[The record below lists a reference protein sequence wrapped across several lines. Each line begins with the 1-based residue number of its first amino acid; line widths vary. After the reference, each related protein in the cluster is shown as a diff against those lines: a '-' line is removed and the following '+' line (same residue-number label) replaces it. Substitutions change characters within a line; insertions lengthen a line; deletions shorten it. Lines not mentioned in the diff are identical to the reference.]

1 MRHPLFFIAFFI
13 GTFPVMAARACEV
26 PPSALFAPE
35 AELRQQLQQAPDPL
49 LTQMDTYSIAM
60 EACYD
65 SVLGPLELAPLVK
78 QAVALA
84 VHMADMRRAAED
96 DVRGD
101 EFAYE
106 DLLAS
111 DYWGDIEALRVAAA
125 YARAWGRLAMAVRHI
140 SADDKRQGLQAAQ
153 EELRQLT
160 FEFKHPQLVQR
171 AMYGLATAQIEG
183 GQLADAKASL
193 ERLRSSLKRG
203 GSPDFVQAVDDFYA
217 RISDPAYRPPP
228 PLFGVA
234 QSVAAA
240 TPTKTIGAKGGMAAV
255 EAARQALR
263 AARPAPEITALIR
276 PALASDDVAL
286 RAALDL
292 LSRDQLL
299 LEAMDYEPGQSLRV
313 MRLAFAS
320 GQYGQLR
327 AAWAGVKPFYPHL
340 PQRLKRRVDY
350 QLGVA
355 LLNLDELD
363 RAITHLWRAR
373 QSLTDGP
380 QARLIDKLIALA
392 QLSFDTP
399 PDAARLALAQSFQ
412 ALALPA
418 PAEAGTTEVDASPP
432 LDVALILR
440 ARVVLARHAAAQ
452 KQWAAADQWLSGIGP
467 DLPGY
472 RLFLGMR
479 VRILA
484 QAVKA
489 EADASARQKTARGAH
504 ALYRLW
510 QNSVCR
516 PGCLTGDRAAVHRA
530 AIDIAIDG
538 NLPREAFGLA
548 FGSFVAEGG
557 DARPIMKRALAFLVQ
572 AQDAVRLMQ
581 LLEPADEGRAGFVL
595 GQWKKHLGEN
605 TDMARHYDWLAGALT
620 QLQGR
625 PQAVLLEAL
634 IAYDLVN
641 QRAPNALPHAEK
653 LAADFPRRPSAW
665 FYRAAVLAANGRT
678 LEGAR
683 ALASLA
689 GRTPADDPV
698 GMGARLGLAALFVE
712 LERRDQACAMR
723 DKIFSRPQS
732 GDVWRTAIGAFPML
746 GDWQETAEKAC
757 GV

>member
-1 MRHPLFFIAFFI
+1 MHPYLFVFGLFAAAFF
-13 GTFPVMAARACEV
+13 GPMARACEAPPAALLV
-26 PPSALFAPE
+26 PETQLRATLQTAPE
-35 AELRQQLQQAPDPL
+35 PL
-49 LTQMDTYSIAM
+49 LAQMDSYSIAM

-65 SVLGPLELAPLVK
+65 SALGPLELAPFAK
-78 QAVALA
+78 QAEALSA
-84 VHMADMRRAAED
+84 HMTALRRAAED
-96 DVRGD
+96 EVRGD

-111 DYWGDIEALRVAAA
+111 DYWGHIEAMRVAAA
-125 YARAWGRLAMAVRHI
+125 YAAAWGQLAMAVRHI
-140 SADDKRQGLQAAQ
+140 SADDKKKGLKVAQ
-153 EELRQLT
+153 EALRQLS

-183 GQLADAKASL
+183 GQLAEAKASL
-193 ERLRSSLKRG
+193 ERLQASLKRG
-203 GSPDFVQAVDDFYA
+203 GAKDFTRAVNDFYA

-228 PLFGVA
+228 LLFGAPKPVG
-234 QSVAAA
+234 
-240 TPTKTIGAKGGMAAV
+240 TKTRAQTTGAQGGMAAV
-255 EAARQALR
+255 ELARQALR
-263 AARPAPEITALIR
+263 EARSAEEIAALIR
-276 PALASDDVAL
+276 PALSSDEVAL

-313 MRLAFAS
+313 MRLASAS
-320 GQYGQLR
+320 GQYGQVR

-340 PQRLKRRVDY
+340 PIGLKRRVDY

-355 LLNLDELD
+355 LLNLGELD
-363 RAITHLWRAR
+363 RAITHLWAAR
-373 QSLTDGP
+373 QTLNDGP
-380 QARLIDKLIALA
+380 QATLIDKLIALA
-392 QLSFDTP
+392 QLSFDSP

-412 ALALPA
+412 NLPLPA
-418 PAEAGTTEVDASPP
+418 PPQAGAPAAEAPPP

-440 ARVVLARHAAAQ
+440 ARVVLARHAAGQ
-452 KQWAAADQWLSGIGP
+452 KDWSAADKWLSGIGP
-467 DLPGY
+467 SLPGY
-472 RLFLGMR
+472 QLFLGMR

-489 EADASARQKTARGAH
+489 EPDSAARQKTARGGH

-510 QNSVCR
+510 QNSDCP
-516 PGCLTGDRAAVHRA
+516 PGCLSGDRLAVHRA
-530 AIDIAIDG
+530 AIEIAMDAD
-538 NLPREAFGLA
+538 LPRAAFGLA

-557 DARPIMKRALAFLVQ
+557 DARPLMKRAMSFLIQ

-581 LLEPADEGRAGFVL
+581 LLEPANEGEAGFVL
-595 GQWKKHLGEN
+595 GQWKKYLAEEI
-605 TDMARHYDWLAGALT
+605 DMARHYDWLASALGE
-620 QLQGR
+620 LQGR
-625 PQAVLLEAL
+625 PQAAMLEAL
-634 IAYDLVN
+634 IAHDLAEG
-641 QRAPNALPHAEK
+641 RAGKALPHAER

-665 FYRAAVLAANGRT
+665 FYRAAVLAANDRP

-723 DKIFSRPQS
+723 AKIFSRPQS
-732 GDVWRTAIGAFPML
+732 GALWQTALGAFPML
-746 GDWQETAEKAC
+746 GAWQATADRAC
-757 GV
+757 G

>member
-1 MRHPLFFIAFFI
+1 MRIKLLILALS
-13 GTFPVMAARACEV
+13 MAAVCSSSAGACDAPPAAFLASEADLRAQLRE
-26 PPSALFAPE
+26 APE
-35 AELRQQLQQAPDPL
+35 PL
-49 LTQMDTYSIAM
+49 LAQMDAYSIAM

-65 SVLGPLELAPLVK
+65 SILGPLELAPFAK
-78 QAVALA
+78 QAAALST
-84 VHMADMRRAAED
+84 HMADLRRAAED

-111 DYWGDIEALRVAAA
+111 DYWGHIESLRVAAA
-125 YARAWGRLAMAVRHI
+125 YAQAWGQLAVAVRHI
-140 SADDKRQGLQAAQ
+140 SADDKKKSLEAAQ
-153 EELRQLT
+153 EALRQLT

-193 ERLRSSLKRG
+193 ERLQSSLKRG
-203 GSPDFVQAVDDFYA
+203 GAKDFIQAVNDFYA
-217 RISDPAYRPPP
+217 RISDPAYQPP
-228 PLFGVA
+228 PLLFGSSPKA
-234 QSVAAA
+234 SAAIKQ
-240 TPTKTIGAKGGMAAV
+240 PTTSAGGGMAAV
-255 EAARQALR
+255 ELARQALR
-263 AARPAPEITALIR
+263 EARSAEEITALIR
-276 PALASDDVAL
+276 PALSSAGVAV

-320 GQYGQLR
+320 AQHGQVR
-327 AAWAGVKPFYPHL
+327 VAWAGVKPFYPHL
-340 PQRLKRRVDY
+340 PIALKRRVDY

-355 LLNLDELD
+355 LLNLGELE
-363 RAITHLWRAR
+363 RAISHLWTAR
-373 QSLTDGP
+373 QTLNDGP
-380 QARLIDKLIALA
+380 QATLIDKLIALA

-412 ALALPA
+412 GLALPA
-418 PAEAGTTEVDASPP
+418 PPAPGTPDADAPSP
-432 LDVALILR
+432 LDIALILR

-452 KQWAAADQWLSGIGP
+452 KDWAAADKWLSGIGP
-467 DLPGY
+467 NLPGY
-472 RLFLGMR
+472 QLFLGMR

-484 QAVKA
+484 QAIKA
-489 EADASARQKTARGAH
+489 ESQLDARQKTARGAH

-510 QNSVCR
+510 QNSACP

-530 AIDIAIDG
+530 AIDISIDG
-538 NLPREAFGLA
+538 NLSSDAFGLA

-557 DARPIMKRALAFLVQ
+557 DVRPLMKRALSFLIA

-581 LLEPADEGRAGFVL
+581 LLEPADEAEAGFVL
-595 GQWKKHLGEN
+595 GQWKKHLAEEV
-605 TDMARHYDWLAGALT
+605 DMARAYNWLAEGLT
-620 QLQGR
+620 ELQGR
-625 PQAVLLEAL
+625 PQAVMLEAL
-634 IAYDLVN
+634 IAHDL
-641 QRAPNALPHAEK
+641 AEGLAMKALPHAER

-665 FYRAAVLAANGRT
+665 FYRAAVLAANDRT

-712 LERRDQACAMR
+712 LERSDQACAMR
-723 DKIFSRPQS
+723 AKIFSRPHS
-732 GDVWRTAIGAFPML
+732 ANLWKTALGAFPML
-746 GDWQETAEKAC
+746 SDWQATTDKAC
-757 GV
+757 G